1 MSGPPRHIEP
11 WLSRDGIVHGFFGR
25 RGGVSTGIFES
36 LNCGLGSSD
45 DRANVIANR
54 DLAVRAL
61 DAKAELVT
69 LHQIHS
75 SKIETVTEPWP
86 IAANP
91 QADGMV
97 TKMPGIA
104 LGILAADCVPVL
116 LADPKMRVIGAAHA
130 GWRGAFGSVLESTLT
145 AMESL
150 GARRG
155 EIVAAVGPSISK
167 PSYEVGPEFH
177 ERFIAAEERN
187 QQFFAPSAKADHFV
201 FDLPA
206 YVVSRLGRAGVGA
219 IAVSGECTYRQAADY
234 FSYRRSVHEGK
245 KDYGR
250 NVSAILLQP

>member
-1 MSGPPRHIEP
+1 MSGPPRSVEP
-11 WLSRDGIVHGFFGR
+11 WLARDGIAHGFFGR

-45 DRANVIANR
+45 DRANVAVNR
-54 DLAVRAL
+54 ERVAKAL
-61 DAKAELVT
+61 GADAKLVT
-69 LHQIHS
+69 LYQIHS
-75 SKIETVTEPWP
+75 SKVEVVTEPWQA
-86 IAANP
+86 AANP
-91 QADGMV
+91 QADSMV
-97 TKMPGIA
+97 TKIAGIA

-116 LADPKMRVIGAAHA
+116 LADPKIRVIGAAHA
-130 GWRGAFGSVLESTLT
+130 GWRGAFGGVLESTLD

-155 EIVAAVGPSISK
+155 EIVAAVGPSISR

-187 QQFFAPSAKADHFV
+187 HQFFSPSAKADHFL

-234 FSYRRSVHEGK
+234 FSYRRSVHSGE